1 MAIGARLTGPAR
13 AVTMPGMGNGV
24 AFDTLAAVE
33 TLTGAGFDEAKAK
46 AIVATMRQAE
56 GGLATKADIAE
67 LKADMLKVAIGIA
80 VAIVVAN
87 AALTI
92 ALFKL
97 FAA

>member
-13 AVTMPGMGNGV
+13 AATMPSMGNGV

-33 TLTGAGFDEAKAK
+33 TLTGAGFDEAKAR

-56 GGLATKADIAE
+56 GGLATRADIAE
-67 LKADMLKVAIGIA
+67 LKADIGVA

-92 ALFKL
+92 ASFKP